1 MHCIRCTSPR
11 PAHILHIENIWVLSL
26 DTRPYGP
33 LSFLCKSF
41 LIFREKYLNYVAI
54 ISKPFNFSPDGETL
68 YLPVLK
74 YQLLVLRR
82 YSYMPISRV
91 EEINKKNGK
100 KISFYF

>member
-41 LIFREKYLNYVAI
+41 LIFREKYLNYCSNNQQTLQFFPRWGNFVSSRTEIPI
-54 ISKPFNFSPDGETL
+54 IS
-68 YLPVLK
+68 
-74 YQLLVLRR
+74 
-82 YSYMPISRV
+82 V
-91 EEINKKNGK
+91 EEIFIHANKQ
-100 KISFYF
+100 S

>member
-54 ISKPFNFSPDGETL
+54 ISKPFNFSPDGENFVSSRTEI
-68 YLPVLK
+68 
-74 YQLLVLRR
+74 
-82 YSYMPISRV
+82 PIISV
-91 EEINKKNGK
+91 EEIFIHANKQ
-100 KISFYF
+100 S